1 MPVPKCCAKAF
12 MGLFLMLFILP
23 LTARDGDQTP
33 LKAFLNGLRSSG
45 VEKLECSGPY
55 TEKYLLYVDQ
65 PVDHNDP
72 ASPGFQQRVFVM
84 LRNRHAPVVFTTEGY
99 AADYAEYP
107 AYSSELSGYLQANE
121 VVVEHR
127 YFGAS
132 VPVDPEWKH
141 LTVAAAA
148 ADHHRVIE
156 MLKPFFDGKWVSTG
170 ISKGGQTAMFHR
182 AFYPDDVDATVG
194 YVCPL
199 NFSIEDRRCYTF
211 LQEVGSSECR
221 DRIHRFQEML
231 LCNKDWYFEAFRERA
246 EMAGKHYSIGDTAA
260 YELTALEY
268 SFAFWQWGLM
278 PCDSIPGAEASPV
291 EVIAHLDQVAGL
303 DWVSDEGIEGFRPF
317 FYQALTE
324 IGFYG
329 YNLAAFEGCIE
340 ALDDPT
346 FMFTCPPET
355 DCIYEPATM
364 EKVDNFVRHHGSNM
378 LFIYGEYDPWS
389 APAVQIS
396 GKTNAF
402 NLVKPGGSHLTRI
415 GNLPE
420 ELRRQV
426 LETLAGWLDCEIN
439 P

>member
-1 MPVPKCCAKAF
+1 MPALNGCARALL
-12 MGLFLMLFILP
+12 GLSLILFHVALP
-23 LTARDGDQTP
+23 AQDKGQTP
-33 LKAFLNGLRSSG
+33 LKDFLTGLSG
-45 VEKLECSGPY
+45 VGLEKLDCSGPFI
-55 TEKYLLYVDQ
+55 EKYLLYVEQ
-65 PVDHNDP
+65 PLDHDDP
-72 ASPGFQQRVFVM
+72 DSPTFRQRVFVM
-84 LRNRHAPVVFTTEGY
+84 LRDRQAPVVFTTEGY
-99 AADYAEYP
+99 AADYAET
-107 AYSSELSGYLQANE
+107 AAFKSELSGYLQANE

-132 VPVDPEWKH
+132 VPVEPVWKY
-141 LTVAAAA
+141 LTVANAA
-148 ADHHRVIE
+148 ADHHRVIGL
-156 MLKPFFDGKWVSTG
+156 LKPFFDGRWVSTG

-182 AFYPDDVDATVG
+182 SFYPDDVDATVG

-211 LQEVGSSECR
+211 LQQVGSGECR
-221 DRIHRFQEML
+221 DRIHDFQEML
-231 LCNKDWYFEAFRERA
+231 LCNKDKYFQAFLEKA
-246 EMAGKHYSIGDTAA
+246 EEAGKHYSIGDTAA

-278 PCDSIPGAEASPV
+278 PCDSIPGAEASPIK
-291 EVIAHLDQVAGL
+291 VIAHLDQVAGL
-303 DWVSDEGIEGFRPF
+303 DWVSDEGIDGFRPF

-329 YNLAAFEGCIE
+329 YDLAAFEGCVD
-340 ALDDPT
+340 ALHDPS

-355 DCIYEPATM
+355 DCFYEPATM
-364 EKVDNFVRHHGSNM
+364 EKVDNFVRHHGNNM

-396 GKTNAF
+396 GKTNSFALF
-402 NLVKPGGSHLTRI
+402 KPGGSHLTRI

-420 ELRRQV
+420 ELRSQV
-426 LETLAGWLDCEIN
+426 LETLAGWLGCEIK